1 MEKQEQSADQSDLKH
16 KMCVCVCVSETDISQ
31 PFDAGSPH
39 LPWDHP
45 FYDIARH
52 QIIEVAGQFSDHKPL
67 LGSSH
72 YTMTLSCVFVFD
84 QLVLLLLLKESV
96 QM

>member
-1 MEKQEQSADQSDLKH
+1 MFFATTAKKCTPALSLLRYIFVAH
-16 KMCVCVCVSETDISQ
+16 ASETDLSQ

-52 QIIEVAGQFSDHKPL
+52 QIIEVAG
-67 LGSSH
+67 
-72 YTMTLSCVFVFD
+72 LSVSTVIPVYFFCNH
-84 QLVLLLLLKESV
+84 
-96 QM
+96 